1 MPLCSIAVD
10 DWSVP
15 MPTLA
20 DLELPDNPT
29 RAQRSSADSYI
40 AWCGL
45 TAILECVLSS
55 QTR

>member
-1 MPLCSIAVD
+1 LLLCSIAVD

-45 TAILECVLSS
+45 TAVLECVLCS